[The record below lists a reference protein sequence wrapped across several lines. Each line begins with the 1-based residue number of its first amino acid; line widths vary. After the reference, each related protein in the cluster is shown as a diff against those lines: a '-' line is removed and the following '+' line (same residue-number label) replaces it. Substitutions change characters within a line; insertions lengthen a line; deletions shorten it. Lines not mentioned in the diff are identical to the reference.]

1 MTNAS
6 RPRLVLTP
14 DHVLQV
20 IDHARAERPNEACG
34 LLGGREGRVEKVYRL
49 DNTEKS
55 PVRYLAEPEGQLDA
69 MLEMEGRSREIV
81 AIYHSHVDAP
91 AYPSP
96 IDVEMAYYPD
106 AITLIVS
113 LADQENPVLG
123 AFRIRDKRIEEADI
137 VIEDSEAPHSLGQE
151 T

>member
-1 MTNAS
+1 
-6 RPRLVLTP
+6 
-14 DHVLQV
+14 VLQV
-20 IDHARAERPNEACG
+20 IDHARSEHPNEACG
-34 LLGGREGRVEKVYRL
+34 LLGGRGGRVEKVYRL
-49 DNTEKS
+49 VNSEQS
-55 PVRYLAEPEGQLDA
+55 PVRYLAEPQGQLDA
-69 MLEMEGRSREIV
+69 MLEMESRSAEVV

-123 AFRIRDKRIEEADI
+123 AFRIRDRRIEEADI
-137 VIEDSEAPHSLGQE
+137 IIEGSEAPQRLGQE
-151 T
+151 E

>member
-6 RPRLVLTP
+6 QPRLVLTP
-14 DHVLQV
+14 YHVVQV
-20 IDHARAERPNEACG
+20 IDHARAEQPNEACG

-49 DNTEKS
+49 INTEQS
-55 PVRYLAEPEGQLDA
+55 PVRYLAHPQAQLDA

-81 AIYHSHVDAP
+81 GIYHSHVDAP
-91 AYPSP
+91 AYPSL

-106 AITLIVS
+106 AIYLIVS
-113 LADQENPVLG
+113 LADEENPVLG

-137 VIEDSEAPHSLGQE
+137 IIENLQTRCGLGQE

>member
-1 MTNAS
+1 MTNAP
-6 RPRLVLTP
+6 RRRLVLTP
-14 DHVLQV
+14 YHVLQV
-20 IDHARAERPNEACG
+20 IDHARAEQPNEACG

-49 DNTEKS
+49 ENTEKS
-55 PVRYLAEPEGQLDA
+55 PVRYLAEPQGQLDA
-69 MLEMEGRSREIV
+69 MLELEGRSREIV
-81 AIYHSHVDAP
+81 AIYHSHMHAP

-113 LADQENPVLG
+113 LADRENPVLG
-123 AFRIRDKRIEEADI
+123 AYQIRDKRIEEADI
-137 VIEDSEAPHSLGQE
+137 IIEESETGHGMGQE